1 MYTHIYIHIH
11 LYINLDIYI
20 YTYVYIYIT
29 CKLGS
34 TSFCL
39 DSDHHGWN
47 HHPFLMKSHELL
59 APNSLLEK
67 SRFLLASQHFS
78 GWWFQPLWKIWK
90 SAGTIKK
97 CSKPPTSQCCC
108 LRQTQL
114 VRVKS
119 LCFALFNRVCYSG
132 NQSLHLLKASHHVWL
147 VKPQRLF
154 WKTRISVG
162 EPCIFTGE
170 HGWTLNL

>member
-1 MYTHIYIHIH
+1 MYTHIYTH
-11 LYINLDIYI
+11 IYI
-20 YTYVYIYIT
+20 YIYIT

-39 DSDHHGWN
+39 DGDHHGWN
-47 HHPFLMKSHELL
+47 HHPFLMKSTW
-59 APNSLLEK
+59 A
-67 SRFLLASQHFS
+67 AGSQFIAGEVPFS
-78 GWWFQPLWKIWK
+78 VGKPTLFWLVVSTPLKNMKVSWNN
-90 SAGTIKK
+90 KK